1 MLEQQQ
7 AQDAG
12 GTPSVSWAPDV
23 GPFLVAWDLQ
33 ADQGM
38 AQVLLLARAA
48 HCLQRLHALDTARQP
63 VAGTDEWQ
71 VCLAAGWAR
80 FCAVSEAAQLVSG
93 LNAGMHLSY
102 CVTAWILYMP
112 QAK

>member
-1 MLEQQQ
+1 LLLLQNIYGAIKPLPEFAQRQQVPPSD
-7 AQDAG
+7 QDMGDQGPAG
-12 GTPSVSWAPDV
+12 SGTAAA

-48 HCLQRLHALDTARQP
+48 HCLQKLHEMDTARVQ

-71 VCLAAGWAR
+71 VGVALLQFALALAYRGAYSW
-80 FCAVSEAAQLVSG
+80 CCS
-93 LNAGMHLSY
+93 
-102 CVTAWILYMP
+102 
-112 QAK
+112 

>member
-1 MLEQQQ
+1 
-7 AQDAG
+7 
-12 GTPSVSWAPDV
+12 VSWAPDT

-48 HCLQRLHALDTARQP
+48 HCLQRLHELDKGRQL

-71 VCLAAGWAR
+71 VGGGRTCLSERHAA
-80 FCAVSEAAQLVSG
+80 
-93 LNAGMHLSY
+93 
-102 CVTAWILYMP
+102 
-112 QAK
+112 

>member
-1 MLEQQQ
+1 MSWVP
-7 AQDAG
+7 DA
-12 GTPSVSWAPDV
+12 

-63 VAGTDEWQ
+63 VAGTDEWR

-80 FCAVSEAAQLVSG
+80 RSSVQFLKQHSCSAAS
-93 LNAGMHLSY
+93 M
-102 CVTAWILYMP
+102 
-112 QAK
+112 QACTCRTVPLLGTL